1 MDAYFYQDWRA
12 EYSDHK
18 ANDKDVLM
26 RFVIKEN
33 IEILNS
39 LAQDLEYILENS
51 LAKITFESN
60 SFDFD
65 PILNGY
71 ASGQAWIVSA
81 YKILIAQSQVIYP
94 QYRDYFVSSY
104 KFSLRRKHRVTI
116 IKCCTY
122 RCTCK

>member
-1 MDAYFYQDWRA
+1 MINTFIYLMNAYFYQDWRA

-39 LAQDLEYILENS
+39 VVQDLEYILANDLATTVFEN
-51 LAKITFESN
+51 N

-65 PILNGY
+65 PVLNGY
-71 ASGQAWIVSA
+71 ASEQAWIESA
-81 YKILIAQSQVIYP
+81 YKILIAEI
-94 QYRDYFVSSY
+94 R
-104 KFSLRRKHRVTI
+104 
-116 IKCCTY
+116 
-122 RCTCK
+122 